1 MSQGRS
7 TGPGWGTGV
16 PADTGRA
23 LSRKRPL
30 GLVLGYTYQQREGS
44 LHHSVPH
51 TGCSGS
57 PGTAGPPRSPAGSSR
72 CPPGAP
78 VLFLGLRARLRAAD
92 STICAGRLRH
102 TGLRAA
108 GSSCCRRLL
117 SCCSS
122 PQLLGTERP
131 SVPVLR
137 DKWPRPGCTVR
148 GQKRTSLGTYECGS
162 GSKVRRK
169 AGLERQG
176 VSTGSVS
183 SCRTSGGSWEWGA
196 APCVPHPACKP

>member
-1 MSQGRS
+1 MSQGWS

-16 PADTGRA
+16 PADAGRA
-23 LSRKRPL
+23 FSRKRPL

-44 LHHSVPH
+44 LHHNVPH

-72 CPPGAP
+72 CSPGTP

-102 TGLRAA
+102 TGLRAS

-137 DKWPRPGCTVR
+137 DKWPQARLHSEGTEMDQPGYVR
-148 GQKRTSLGTYECGS
+148 
-162 GSKVRRK
+162 VRFWIESPTKSR
-169 AGLERQG
+169 AGAP
-176 VSTGSVS
+176 GSVHRVS
-183 SCRTSGGSWEWGA
+183 
-196 APCVPHPACKP
+196 VFL